1 MPLLLAFGLISAVP
15 VADLQ
20 AHTVYLPAG
29 AAGQRL
35 ALHCV
40 APAKA
45 THRAALFVHGA
56 SFPTGLA
63 AGFEFAPGDSW
74 LAFMARRGY
83 LACGL
88 DFLGFGDSSRPPAMA
103 GEAKAAPPVTR
114 APEAARE
121 IARAVDYLRAE
132 RGMAAVHL
140 VAHSWGTIPAADYAA
155 GHPHALAS
163 LTLFGPV
170 VPARDADAPTTAAWW
185 GITAQQRYRQLLF
198 RQVLPAGVVLLEPAV
213 TRRWTAAFAAS
224 VPHVPGD
231 APGVLRIP
239 AGPVA
244 DIAAAEHGAYP
255 YDPAHVAAPV
265 LVVYGDH
272 DTVVDDAR
280 AAAFLA
286 RFTASPLRWRLRID
300 HGTHVMH
307 LERNRRSLYRSVAAF
322 IDAAGAGQ
330 R

>member
-1 MPLLLAFGLISAVP
+1 MSLLLALGLASAVST
-15 VADLQ
+15 ADLQ
-20 AHTVYLPAG
+20 ANTVYLPAG
-29 AAGQRL
+29 QPGQRL

-40 APAKA
+40 APPQA
-45 THRAALFVHGA
+45 TRHAALFVHGA

-63 AGFEFAPGDSW
+63 SGFEFAPGDSW

-88 DFLGFGDSSRPPAMA
+88 DFLGFGNSSRPPAMVGAA
-103 GEAKAAPPVTR
+103 GAAPPVTR

-121 IARAVDYLRAE
+121 IARAVDYLRTR
-132 RGMAAVHL
+132 RGMATVHL
-140 VAHSWGTIPAADYAA
+140 VAHSWGTIPAATYAA
-155 GHPHALAS
+155 SHPQALAS

-170 VPARDADAPTTAAWW
+170 VPSRDDDAPITDAWW
-185 GITAQQRYRQLLF
+185 TITARQRYRQLRF
-198 RQVLPAGVVLLEPAV
+198 ERVLPKGVVLLEPAV
-213 TRRWTAAFAAS
+213 TQRWTAAFDAS

-231 APGVLRIP
+231 APGALRIP

-244 DIAAAEHGAYP
+244 DIAAAEHGDYP
-255 YDPAHVAAPV
+255 YDPAKVAAPV
-265 LVVYGDH
+265 FVVYGDH

-280 AAAFLA
+280 AATFLA
-286 RFTASPLRWRLRID
+286 RFTASPLKWRLRID

-322 IDAAGAGQ
+322 IGTVEDGQ

>member
-1 MPLLLAFGLISAVP
+1 MPLLLAFSLISAAP
-15 VADLQ
+15 AADPQ
-20 AHTVYLPAG
+20 AHTVYLPAD
-29 AAGQRL
+29 AAGQHL

-40 APAKA
+40 EPAKA

-88 DFLGFGDSSRPPAMA
+88 DFLGFGDSSRPPALE
-103 GEAKAAPPVTR
+103 GEAGAAPPVTR

-121 IARAVDYLRAE
+121 IARAVDYLRTE
-132 RGMAAVHL
+132 RGITAVHL

-155 GHPHALAS
+155 GHPHALSS

-170 VPARDADAPTTAAWW
+170 VPARDAGAPTTDAWW

-198 RQVLPAGVVLLEPAV
+198 SQVLPAGVVLLEPAV
-213 TRRWTAAFAAS
+213 TRHWAAAFAAS

-231 APGVLRIP
+231 APGLLRIP
-239 AGPVA
+239 AGPAA
-244 DIAAAEHGAYP
+244 DIGAAEHGVYP
-255 YDPAHVAAPV
+255 YDPAKVAAPV

-280 AAAFLA
+280 ASTFLA
-286 RFTASPLRWRLRID
+286 GFTASPLKWRLRID

-307 LERNRRSLYRSVAAF
+307 LERNRRSLYWSVDAF
-322 IDAAGAGQ
+322 INAAEAAQ
-330 R
+330 P